1 MHVQSYV
8 RKLRCPAN
16 LRDALGCV
24 KSHLLCSGH
33 GSVCASETQ
42 FCESNRKATWLI
54 MCWIEPPD
62 DTHQRQGPLVDSEA
76 VTYPPSGP
84 CWAYPPASS
93 GKDIFRSR
101 APCDQTQ
108 LLPKINGCVVKA
120 PLLFS
125 AYKHGLFSGSL
136 SWLCL
141 SCQPINAIKH
151 FNLRTAPLAA
161 ETRKLTKQ
169 PDNSIRHRLI
179 APTPDP
185 RASFR
190 GAKGLISYRQAHH
203 RKKPWNPW

>member
-16 LRDALGCV
+16 LRDGLGCV

-42 FCESNRKATWLI
+42 FCEPNRKATWLI

-76 VTYPPSGP
+76 GTYPPSGP
-84 CWAYPPASS
+84 CWAYPQASS
-93 GKDIFRSR
+93 GKDISRSR

-120 PLLFS
+120 LLLFS
-125 AYKHGLFSGSL
+125 ACKHGLFSGSL
-136 SWLCL
+136 SWFCL
-141 SCQPINAIKH
+141 SCQPIKH

-161 ETRKLTKQ
+161 ETQKLTKQ
-169 PDNSIRHRLI
+169 PDNSSRHRPI
-179 APTPDP
+179 APTPIHSKLQLWSMRPDP

-190 GAKGLISYRQAHH
+190 GAKGFR
-203 RKKPWNPW
+203 P